1 VNGTGKYSGVLR
13 HVLRA
18 VFCSALTEASLIA
31 AEHCRERLDVRV
43 KSGYLRR
50 MSSWRGR
57 GAFGCWLMCGG
68 AALVACGGSESTTSD
83 VPAFG
88 SDMPPA
94 MSPPAMSPAA
104 VPPAAVP
111 EAPNASAGS
120 NTDGQQA
127 PAGDPSQPSAE
138 GVDDSVPID
147 PGMMSVDPASGDGAS
162 SGTDGTDGDGTEGDG
177 TDDGSSEPPGDGN
190 GEPGPLRPITIWIA
204 GDSTV
209 ANGNTPCPRGWGGV
223 FAPHFNDLVTI
234 RNSAVGGRSVHTWLY
249 EVQTVF
255 DDATGECA
263 LNRDANG
270 EPLLQPRWQEMLD
283 GMGAGDYLFIQF
295 GINDGSATCDR
306 HVGIDA
312 FKTAYGMMAQA
323 AKDRG
328 AQPIFLTPV
337 SMVRC
342 DGNTAV
348 GSRGGFVPA
357 TVEAGQ
363 AFDVPVIELH
373 ARSVE
378 LFQSLDF
385 CPIAGGDVS
394 AATTGPVGDFFCDD
408 HTHFSS
414 TGAVSI
420 SDVVAR
426 ALVEQQI
433 PLAAYLR

>member
-1 VNGTGKYSGVLR
+1 M
-13 HVLRA
+13 
-18 VFCSALTEASLIA
+18 
-31 AEHCRERLDVRV
+31 LDAP
-43 KSGYLRR
+43 SSDG
-50 MSSWRGR
+50 MSSD
-57 GAFGCWLMCGG
+57 A
-68 AALVACGGSESTTSD
+68 ESQ
-83 VPAFG
+83 P
-88 SDMPPA
+88 
-94 MSPPAMSPAA
+94 
-104 VPPAAVP
+104 
-111 EAPNASAGS
+111 
-120 NTDGQQA
+120 A

-138 GVDDSVPID
+138 GTSDGVPID
-147 PGMMSVDPASGDGAS
+147 PGKTSVEPASGD
-162 SGTDGTDGDGTEGDG
+162 EGDG
-177 TDDGSSEPPGDGN
+177 AEGDSPD
-190 GEPGPLRPITIWIA
+190 GEPAPLPPLTIWIA

-223 FAPHFNDLVTI
+223 FAPHFNDRVSV

-255 DDATGECA
+255 DDETGECA

-270 EPLLQPRWQEMLD
+270 EPVLQPRWREMLD
-283 GMGAGDYLFIQF
+283 GMRAGDYLFIQF
-295 GINDGSATCDR
+295 GINDGSRTCDR

-328 AQPIFLTPV
+328 ARPIFLTPV
-337 SMVRC
+337 SMVLC
-342 DGNTAV
+342 EGNTAV

-363 AFDVPVIELH
+363 EFGVPVIELH

-385 CPIAGGDVS
+385 CPIPGGDVS

-408 HTHFSS
+408 HTHFSP
-414 TGAVSI
+414 TGAVAI
-420 SDVVAR
+420 ADEVAR

>member
-1 VNGTGKYSGVLR
+1 L
-13 HVLRA
+13 L
-18 VFCSALTEASLIA
+18 
-31 AEHCRERLDVRV
+31 
-43 KSGYLRR
+43 
-50 MSSWRGR
+50 
-57 GAFGCWLMCGG
+57 CGG
-68 AALVACGGSESTTSD
+68 ASLVACGGSESAASD

-88 SDMPPA
+88 NETPPA
-94 MSPPAMSPAA
+94 MSPSTLSPAA
-104 VPPAAVP
+104 MPPAATP
-111 EAPNASAGS
+111 EAPSSNGS
-120 NTDGQQA
+120 GPSGDGQQ
-127 PAGDPSQPSAE
+127 PPVGDPSQPSAE

-162 SGTDGTDGDGTEGDG
+162 SGNEGSPEGDG
-177 TDDGSSEPPGDGN
+177 STEPPGDGN
-190 GEPGPLRPITIWIA
+190 GGEPPPGAGEPGPLQPITIWIA

-223 FAPHFNDLVTI
+223 FAPHFNDLVTV

-283 GMGAGDYLFIQF
+283 GMRAGDYLFIQF

-323 AKDRG
+323 AKARG

-337 SMVRC
+337 SMIRC
-342 DGNTAV
+342 DGNTAI

-357 TVEAGQ
+357 TVEAGEE
-363 AFDVPVIELH
+363 FDVPVIELH

-385 CPIAGGDVS
+385 CPIEGGDVS

-408 HTHFSS
+408 HTHFSP
-414 TGAVSI
+414 TGAVAI
-420 SDVVAR
+420 ADGVAR